1 MLVDAEGN
9 EVGRFGLT
17 GHSRDLSWTVLE
29 STEDSLAHLLGE
41 KWTPATM
48 TSYDVTVTRDDNLW
62 IAVVDGVGATDVEH
76 FSDLDVEVRDYVAGM
91 TDAEPDDFGIHWR
104 YEVNGR
110 DVTDALERFMAA
122 ERELREVMAAEAAK
136 AAERDA
142 ARLDAINAVRSA
154 GLSQRVAADVVGL
167 SHQRVHQL
175 VNSQTK

>member
-1 MLVDAEGN
+1 
-9 EVGRFGLT
+9 
-17 GHSRDLSWTVLE
+17 
-29 STEDSLAHLLGE
+29 
-41 KWTPATM
+41 M

-62 IAVVDGVGATDVEH
+62 VALVDGVGATDVEQ
-76 FSDLDVEVRDYVAGM
+76 FSDLDGEVRDYVAGM
-91 TDAEPDDFGIHWR
+91 TDAEPDDFVIHWR

-110 DVTDALERFMAA
+110 DVTDALSRFMAA
-122 ERELREVMAAEAAK
+122 ERALRDVMEAEAAK

-175 VNSQTK
+175 VNSRAK

>member
-1 MLVDAEGN
+1 
-9 EVGRFGLT
+9 
-17 GHSRDLSWTVLE
+17 
-29 STEDSLAHLLGE
+29 
-41 KWTPATM
+41 M

-62 IAVVDGVGATDVEH
+62 VALVDGVGATDVEH
-76 FSDLDVEVRDYVAGM
+76 FSDLDGEVRDYVAGM
-91 TDAEPDDFGIHWR
+91 TDAEPDDFAIHWR

-110 DVTDALERFMAA
+110 DVTDVLSRFMAA
-122 ERELREVMAAEAAK
+122 ERALRDVMEAEAAK

-175 VNSQTK
+175 VNSQAK

>member
-1 MLVDAEGN
+1 M
-9 EVGRFGLT
+9 
-17 GHSRDLSWTVLE
+17 
-29 STEDSLAHLLGE
+29 
-41 KWTPATM
+41 M

-62 IAVVDGVGATDVEH
+62 VALVDGVGATDVEH

-110 DVTDALERFMAA
+110 DVTDALSRFMAA
-122 ERELREVMAAEAAK
+122 ERELREVMEAEAAK
-136 AAERDA
+136 AIERDA
-142 ARLDAINAVRSA
+142 ARLNAINAVRSA

-175 VNSQTK
+175 VNSQVK

>member
-1 MLVDAEGN
+1 MISC
-9 EVGRFGLT
+9 
-17 GHSRDLSWTVLE
+17 H
-29 STEDSLAHLLGE
+29 
-41 KWTPATM
+41 
-48 TSYDVTVTRDDNLW
+48 VTVTREGTLW
-62 IAVVDGVGATDVEH
+62 VALIDGVGATDVEH

-91 TDAEPDDFGIHWR
+91 TDAEPGDFGIHWR

-110 DVTDALERFMAA
+110 DVTNALARFMAA
-122 ERELREVMAAEAAK
+122 ERELREVMAAEATK

-175 VNSQTK
+175 VNSQVK